1 MRIRILAV
9 GTRMP
14 GWVSDG
20 VNEYLKRLPREMNA
34 SFEEIAPARRQGQSA
49 DRLADL
55 EAGAIERQL
64 DSRDR
69 VIALDVAGTLVSTE
83 AIADALGDWAM
94 NGDPVALV
102 IGGAD
107 GLAPALLN
115 RAEARWSLGRITLP
129 HPLVRVVLAEQ
140 LYRAW
145 SITANHPYHRA

>member
-34 SFEEIAPARRQGQSA
+34 SIQEIAPARRQGQPA
-49 DRLADL
+49 DRLAAL
-55 EAGAIERQL
+55 EAEAIDRQL
-64 DSRDR
+64 DPRER

-94 NGDPVALV
+94 TGDPVALV
-102 IGGAD
+102 VGGAD
-107 GLAPALLN
+107 GLAPALLG
-115 RAEARWSLGRITLP
+115 RASARWSLGRITLP

-145 SITANHPYHRA
+145 SISANHPYHRG